1 MLAIDPID
9 PPEVANPVGVQDVVN
24 VMDYKKRVFKRRK
37 MDAETVPAQVLVDAA
52 ILEKRTLEQ
61 IGGNLV
67 APPWFADALAV
78 GLAAGLAPLQN
89 SINLLHTQL
98 MRESNK
104 SVMHPTDPL
113 SPLSGVNVPSFPATL
128 RDLRNL
134 NNNDCIAIIEAYH
147 IPGNFTDLN
156 SRKEAIA
163 TFIGVIRY

>member
-67 APPWFADALAV
+67 APPWFADALA
-78 GLAAGLAPLQN
+78 AGLAPLQN

-98 MRESNK
+98 MRASNK

-147 IPGNFTDLN
+147 IPGNLTNLN
-156 SRKEAIA
+156 ARKEAIA